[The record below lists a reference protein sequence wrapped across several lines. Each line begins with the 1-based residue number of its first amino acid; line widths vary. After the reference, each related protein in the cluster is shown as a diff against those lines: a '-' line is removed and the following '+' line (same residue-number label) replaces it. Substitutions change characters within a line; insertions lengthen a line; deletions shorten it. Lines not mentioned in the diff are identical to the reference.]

1 MNKKIKIGLFVLLII
16 GCIILRLTYKN
27 KNEVTKTKRK
37 KQNNLAIIIS
47 DGNGAETTTN
57 EIPKGNYTLNEEK
70 THCENNGKVL
80 SYDSNTGK
88 VKFSFIG
95 SDRCYLYFDYD
106 EKPTINNASVNN
118 KVLKATLSDDK
129 GLYGYQITSSN
140 KTPKA
145 WNEIN
150 GKTYNLSYTLTEP
163 GRYYLWVKDS
173 SGNVSNSFGKTGITM
188 SLKNYIVNKYTKE
201 NLIKERTDL
210 TKVYDETNDY
220 LFKTTSSQ
228 SDSTLYYYAGNTQ
241 NNWVTFGKY
250 ANPWYGCLDQDGTT
264 MSYGNAKCTSN
275 QKTVFS
281 IPPDRFMSWRIIRT
295 NENDGLQLLY
305 SGTDNARIDNYI
317 GSSIYNPYMAQK
329 MCNNSQLYL
338 NGLYPYPQN
347 FYPEESSLNCE
358 IYDINPNIKI
368 NNSYF
373 NHPYNIINTWVDIT
387 LPNHTKYL
395 SKTNNFC
402 INESSPL
409 QVNNPITFSSYDMFE
424 ENKYNRQI
432 KYSDCSKTETHVSF
446 GLMTADELV
455 FAGGLPLKKTQNI
468 WYNLNGSNQ
477 SYRSLWWSMSPAV
490 FDGVETHIFLVNGQ
504 TFEFGRQSTNL
515 EAHIRPVISLDS
527 CVNFLSG
534 DGSPEAPYIID
545 SDSCS

>member
-16 GCIILRLTYKN
+16 GCIILGLTYKN

-37 KQNNLAIIIS
+37 KQNSLAIIIS
-47 DGNGAETTTN
+47 DGNGTETTTN

-201 NLIKERTDL
+201 NLIK
-210 TKVYDETNDY
+210 
-220 LFKTTSSQ
+220 
-228 SDSTLYYYAGNTQ
+228 
-241 NNWVTFGKY
+241 
-250 ANPWYGCLDQDGTT
+250 
-264 MSYGNAKCTSN
+264 
-275 QKTVFS
+275 
-281 IPPDRFMSWRIIRT
+281 
-295 NENDGLQLLY
+295 
-305 SGTDNARIDNYI
+305 
-317 GSSIYNPYMAQK
+317 
-329 MCNNSQLYL
+329 
-338 NGLYPYPQN
+338 
-347 FYPEESSLNCE
+347 
-358 IYDINPNIKI
+358 
-368 NNSYF
+368 
-373 NHPYNIINTWVDIT
+373 
-387 LPNHTKYL
+387 
-395 SKTNNFC
+395 
-402 INESSPL
+402 
-409 QVNNPITFSSYDMFE
+409 
-424 ENKYNRQI
+424 
-432 KYSDCSKTETHVSF
+432 
-446 GLMTADELV
+446 
-455 FAGGLPLKKTQNI
+455 
-468 WYNLNGSNQ
+468 
-477 SYRSLWWSMSPAV
+477 
-490 FDGVETHIFLVNGQ
+490 
-504 TFEFGRQSTNL
+504 
-515 EAHIRPVISLDS
+515 
-527 CVNFLSG
+527 
-534 DGSPEAPYIID
+534 
-545 SDSCS
+545 

>member
-1 MNKKIKIGLFVLLII
+1 MNKKIKIGLFALII
-16 GCIILRLTYKN
+16 IGVVTLCLTYKR
-27 KNEVTKTKRK
+27 KNVVTNAKGKKR
-37 KQNNLAIIIS
+37 NNLAIIIS
-47 DGNGAETTTN
+47 DGNGVETSTN

-80 SYDSNTGK
+80 SYDNNAGK

-140 KTPKA
+140 KTPKT

-201 NLIKERTDL
+201 NLIKERTDF

-228 SDSTLYYYAGNTQ
+228 SVSTLYYYAGNTQ

-264 MSYGNAKCTSN
+264 MSYGNAKCTST

-317 GSSIYNPYMAQK
+317 GSSIYNPYMAELSY
-329 MCNNSQLYL
+329 NNKIT
-338 NGLYPYPQN
+338 NPEGLYPYPQR
-347 FYPEESSLNCE
+347 FYPDNSLNWK
-358 IYDINPNIKI
+358 IYNINPSFKVND
-368 NNSYF
+368 SYF
-373 NHPYNIINTWVDIT
+373 NQPYTIINAWVNMALLNYT
-387 LPNHTKYL
+387 NYL

-402 INESSPL
+402 INEDTDL
-409 QVNNPITFSSYDMFE
+409 QVNNPITFNSYGMFE
-424 ENKYNRQI
+424 ENIYNI
-432 KYSDCSKTETHVSF
+432 KYSYCSKTKTHVSF

-455 FAGGLPLKKTQNI
+455 FAGGLPNKKTQNI

-477 SYRSLWWSMSPAV
+477 SYRTLWWSMSPAV
-490 FDGVETHIFLVNGQ
+490 FDGIETHIYFVNGQ
-504 TFEFGRQSTNL
+504 TFEISRKSTNL

-545 SDSCS
+545 PNSCS